1 MRTLLFA
8 ALLALAAPAPAQ
20 DDVEG
25 VSQESEAQAETL
37 RQLQAAIQRDP
48 RVADSLAA
56 RIQRSKLAAKITG
69 AQDPGMQ
76 LEDIRKWI
84 SQDPASAAQLAV
96 GLSQDDAEGS
106 HRFESAMDRKVKS
119 HLEMNPDSRKG
130 IYGRLKK
137 SGVDS
142 KLIKKESG
150 EEMSEEEKRELIKD
164 MFESKGGM
172 TSQVVNQAEDG
183 KAPDPNASV
192 AGGRG
197 LPPNYFDRL
206 GQGNLRG
213 YSPQLLAIQ
222 SWLNG
227 HGAPGA
233 PRLIETGKLDY
244 ATLSYPA
251 HAMRFDVNNLEKR
264 LRLQQNYELARQLGL
279 DLRPDQLLD
288 PKVEADLKAKAGAA
302 KLNARFARRRAA
314 LSKAQAALSDFTA
327 AALLAQD
334 PAQTSRALL
343 QSLGDKHNA
352 PAPWITVASLEEEFQ
367 RLEEQEGFLS
377 AELRALIDACP
388 AAERS
393 KPPTS
398 AEARAT
404 RRTCGRSRTTT
415 KRRSKRWNQTAG
427 WRRSPAWRTCS
438 PATPRCAKPVPQHQG
453 LRQHALP
460 LALLYEAQARWREY
474 LDNAAK
480 RYFSSTAY
488 AKALLRRDAQRAAQ
502 GRLLQDRIWGPRC
515 GAYDPGSTNLP
526 PVRPPSAERRGQA
539 ADLGAA

>member
-8 ALLALAAPAPAQ
+8 ALLALAAPAPAPAQ

-164 MFESKGGM
+164 MFEGKGGM

-314 LSKAQAALSDFTA
+314 LAKAQAALSDFNA

-334 PAQTSRALL
+334 PAQISRALL
-343 QSLGDKHNA
+343 QSLGGKQKEA
-352 PAPWITVASLEEEFQ
+352 ARWITVASLEEELQ

-388 AAERS
+388 AAEAV
-393 KPPTS
+393 K
-398 AEARAT
+398 AAY
-404 RRTCGRSRTTT
+404 
-415 KRRSKRWNQTAG
+415 KRRGEGYQKNLQKIKDNDEAAIKALESDGWLAAIAG
-427 WRRSPAWRTCS
+427 VEDLLAGNSALRKDLFRNIKDFVNTPYRLRS
-438 PATPRCAKPVPQHQG
+438 
-453 LRQHALP
+453 
-460 LALLYEAQARWREY
+460 LYEAQARWREY

-488 AKALLRRDAQRAAQ
+488 AKALLRRDAQRA
-502 GRLLQDRIWGPRC
+502 LLKDVFSKIASG
-515 GAYDPGSTNLP
+515 DLD
-526 PVRPPSAERRGQA
+526 A
-539 ADLGAA
+539 AHTILASY